1 MSNILDGLGGVIC
14 HMDDILIHGISQ
26 EEHDG
31 RVRKVLQRLQEAGLT
46 LNEKCEFSR
55 TSMRFLGHIISASG
69 LAVDPA
75 KTAVIRD
82 FPAPS
87 SVPDLQRFLGM
98 VNQLGKF
105 LLGLAVMTEQLRG
118 LLRKDTV
125 WMWEEPQQL
134 AFENIQCQLT
144 SSGILAHYD
153 PKRPTIVAADAS
165 ANGLG
170 AVLLQ
175 TQDDGRRAPICYA
188 SRSLTDTEGRYAV
201 IEKEALAATWACE
214 KMSDYILGLDFALE
228 TDHRPLVP
236 LLSTKDLS
244 KMPPQILRFRRMM
257 RFNPRVIYVPGK
269 NQITADALSRA
280 PVCGPDAE
288 EISFVGEVETFASH
302 TSVLPATE
310 ARLKSI
316 REAQEADE
324 VCSQVV
330 DYCRNGWPACP
341 PQQPLLRPFWENR
354 QHLATVDNLL
364 LYDYRVVIPRPLRLE
379 VLQQLHEGHL
389 GITKCRARARESVW
403 WPLLST
409 TIGEMVTKC
418 SICAK
423 LRPERKEPLMPS
435 EMLSRPW
442 EQVGMDLFEH
452 GKNTFLLMVDY
463 YSRWIE
469 VRLLQKTQTAEEVIR
484 AMQSIFAIH
493 GIPDVVISDN
503 GPQYASREFRAF
515 ASTYGFTHGTSSP
528 RYPQANGEAERAVQT
543 SKNILKKSKDPYLGF
558 LAYRTAP
565 LQNGL
570 SPCQLLMGRKLRT
583 ILPTLPGNLQ
593 GRV

>member
-1 MSNILDGLGGVIC
+1 
-14 HMDDILIHGISQ
+14 
-26 EEHDG
+26 
-31 RVRKVLQRLQEAGLT
+31 
-46 LNEKCEFSR
+46 
-55 TSMRFLGHIISASG
+55 
-69 LAVDPA
+69 
-75 KTAVIRD
+75 
-82 FPAPS
+82 
-87 SVPDLQRFLGM
+87 M

-105 LLGLAVMTEQLRG
+105 LPGLAVMTERLHG

-134 AFENIQCQLT
+134 AFENIKSQLT

-175 TQDDGRRAPICYA
+175 TQDDGRRKPICYA

-244 KMPPQILRFRRMM
+244 KMPPRILRFRLRMM

-280 PVCGPDAE
+280 PVCGRYHHMTRCRRDIICGRGGNLGIPY
-288 EISFVGEVETFASH
+288 IGASGDRGQ
-302 TSVLPATE
+302 TQVY
-310 ARLKSI
+310 
-316 REAQEADE
+316 EADE

-330 DYCRNGWPACP
+330 DCCRNGWPAYP

-364 LYDYRVVIPRPLRLE
+364 LYDFRVVIPRALRLE

-389 GITKCRARARESVW
+389 GITKCRARARE
-403 WPLLST
+403 
-409 TIGEMVTKC
+409 MVTKC
-418 SICAK
+418 SICGK
-423 LRPERKEPLMPS
+423 LRPERKELLMPS
-435 EMLSRPW
+435 EMPSRPW
-442 EQVGMDLFEH
+442 ERVGTDLFEH

-484 AMQSIFAIH
+484 AMPSIFAIH

-503 GPQYASREFRAF
+503 GAQYASQEFRAF

-543 SKNILKKSKDPYLGF
+543 SKNILKKSCP
-558 LAYRTAP
+558 P
-565 LQNGL
+565 I
-570 SPCQLLMGRKLRT
+570 SC
-583 ILPTLPGNLQ
+583 
-593 GRV
+593 

>member
-1 MSNILDGLGGVIC
+1 MWDV
-14 HMDDILIHGISQ
+14 
-26 EEHDG
+26 E
-31 RVRKVLQRLQEAGLT
+31 
-46 LNEKCEFSR
+46 CEFSR
-55 TSMRFLGHIISASG
+55 PSMRFLGHIISASG

-75 KTAVIRD
+75 KTATIRD

-105 LLGLAVMTEQLRG
+105 LPGLAVMTERLRG

-134 AFENIQCQLT
+134 AFENIKSQLT

-153 PKRPTIVAADAS
+153 PKRLTIVAADAS
-165 ANGLG
+165 ANRLG

-175 TQDDGRRAPICYA
+175 TQDDGRRKPICYA

-201 IEKEALAATWACE
+201 IEKDGHAATWACE

-236 LLSTKDLS
+236 LLLTKDLS
-244 KMPPQILRFRRMM
+244 KMPPWILRFRLRMM

-269 NQITADALSRA
+269 KSDYGQCLVAGPSMWTRCRRDIIRGRGGNLSIPYIGASGDRGQTQ
-280 PVCGPDAE
+280 VCKGGTRGRRGIFP
-288 EISFVGEVETFASH
+288 GCR
-302 TSVLPATE
+302 LP
-310 ARLKSI
+310 
-316 REAQEADE
+316 
-324 VCSQVV
+324 
-330 DYCRNGWPACP
+330 YCRNGWPAYP

-364 LYDYRVVIPRPLRLE
+364 LYDYRVVIPRALRLE

-389 GITKCRARARESVW
+389 MQ
-403 WPLLST
+403 LLST
-409 TIGEMVTKC
+409 TIGEMLTKC

-435 EMLSRPW
+435 EMPSRPW
-442 EQVGMDLFEH
+442 ERVGTDLFEH

-493 GIPDVVISDN
+493 GIPARCRNI
-503 GPQYASREFRAF
+503 GQW
-515 ASTYGFTHGTSSP
+515 GTVCIPGIQSICE
-528 RYPQANGEAERAVQT
+528 Y
-543 SKNILKKSKDPYLGF
+543 
-558 LAYRTAP
+558 TA
-565 LQNGL
+565 
-570 SPCQLLMGRKLRT
+570 LLMAPPLHATLRPMGRLRGQCKHLKT
-583 ILPTLPGNLQ
+583 S
-593 GRV
+593 

>member
-1 MSNILDGLGGVIC
+1 MSNDLDGLGVVIC

-55 TSMRFLGHIISASG
+55 PSMRFLGHIISASG

-75 KTAVIRD
+75 KTAAIRD
-82 FPAPS
+82 FPVPS
-87 SVPDLQRFLGM
+87 SVPDLQQFLGM

-105 LLGLAVMTEQLRG
+105 LPGLAVMTERLRG

-134 AFENIQCQLT
+134 AFENIKSQLT

-153 PKRPTIVAADAS
+153 PKCPTIVAADAS

-175 TQDDGRRAPICYA
+175 TQDDGRRKPICYA

-236 LLSTKDLS
+236 LLLTKDLS
-244 KMPPQILRFRRMM
+244 KMPPRILRFRLRMM

-330 DYCRNGWPACP
+330 DYCRNGWPAYP
-341 PQQPLLRPFWENR
+341 PQQPLLQPFWENR

-364 LYDYRVVIPRPLRLE
+364 LYDYRVVIPRALRLE

-409 TIGEMVTKC
+409 TIREMVTKC

-435 EMLSRPW
+435 EMPSRPW
-442 EQVGMDLFEH
+442 ERVGTDLFEH
-452 GKNTFLLMVDY
+452 GKSTFLLMVDY

-469 VRLLQKTQTAEEVIR
+469 VRLLQKTQPAEEVIKVFL
-484 AMQSIFAIH
+484 QSM
-493 GIPDVVISDN
+493 
-503 GPQYASREFRAF
+503 
-515 ASTYGFTHGTSSP
+515 
-528 RYPQANGEAERAVQT
+528 
-543 SKNILKKSKDPYLGF
+543 
-558 LAYRTAP
+558 AY
-565 LQNGL
+565 QM
-570 SPCQLLMGRKLRT
+570 S
-583 ILPTLPGNLQ
+583 
-593 GRV
+593 

>member
-1 MSNILDGLGGVIC
+1 
-14 HMDDILIHGISQ
+14 MDDILIHGISQ

-75 KTAVIRD
+75 KTAAIRD

-87 SVPDLQRFLGM
+87 SVTDLQRFLGM

-105 LLGLAVMTEQLRG
+105 LPGLAVMTEQLRG
-118 LLRKDTV
+118 LLRKDTA

-134 AFENIQCQLT
+134 AFENIKSQLT

-170 AVLLQ
+170 VVLLQ

-244 KMPPQILRFRRMM
+244 KMPPRILRFRLRMM

-310 ARLKSI
+310 ARLRSI

-330 DYCRNGWPACP
+330 DYCRNGWPAYP

-364 LYDYRVVIPRPLRLE
+364 LYDYRVVIPRALRL
-379 VLQQLHEGHL
+379 VLHQLHEGHL
-389 GITKCRARARESVW
+389 GITKCRARAQESVW

-435 EMLSRPW
+435 EMPSRPW
-442 EQVGMDLFEH
+442 ERVGTDLFEH

-493 GIPDVVISDN
+493 GIPDVVRSDN

-558 LAYRTAP
+558 LA
-565 LQNGL
+565 
-570 SPCQLLMGRKLRT
+570 
-583 ILPTLPGNLQ
+583 
-593 GRV
+593 

>member
-1 MSNILDGLGGVIC
+1 
-14 HMDDILIHGISQ
+14 MDDILIHGISQ

-75 KTAVIRD
+75 KTAAIRD

-105 LLGLAVMTEQLRG
+105 LPGLAVMTEQLRG
-118 LLRKDTV
+118 LLRKDTA

-134 AFENIQCQLT
+134 AFENIKSQLT
-144 SSGILAHYD
+144 SSEILAHYD
-153 PKRPTIVAADAS
+153 PKCPTIVAADAS

-170 AVLLQ
+170 VVLLQ

-244 KMPPQILRFRRMM
+244 KMPPRILRFRLRMM

-269 NQITADALSRA
+269 NQITADALSWA

-288 EISFVGEVETFASH
+288 EISFVGEVETFA
-302 TSVLPATE
+302 
-310 ARLKSI
+310 
-316 REAQEADE
+316 
-324 VCSQVV
+324 
-330 DYCRNGWPACP
+330 
-341 PQQPLLRPFWENR
+341 
-354 QHLATVDNLL
+354 
-364 LYDYRVVIPRPLRLE
+364 
-379 VLQQLHEGHL
+379 
-389 GITKCRARARESVW
+389 
-403 WPLLST
+403 
-409 TIGEMVTKC
+409 
-418 SICAK
+418 
-423 LRPERKEPLMPS
+423 
-435 EMLSRPW
+435 
-442 EQVGMDLFEH
+442 
-452 GKNTFLLMVDY
+452 
-463 YSRWIE
+463 
-469 VRLLQKTQTAEEVIR
+469 
-484 AMQSIFAIH
+484 
-493 GIPDVVISDN
+493 
-503 GPQYASREFRAF
+503 
-515 ASTYGFTHGTSSP
+515 
-528 RYPQANGEAERAVQT
+528 
-543 SKNILKKSKDPYLGF
+543 
-558 LAYRTAP
+558 
-565 LQNGL
+565 GL
-570 SPCQLLMGRKLRT
+570 
-583 ILPTLPGNLQ
+583 
-593 GRV
+593 

>member
-1 MSNILDGLGGVIC
+1 
-14 HMDDILIHGISQ
+14 
-26 EEHDG
+26 
-31 RVRKVLQRLQEAGLT
+31 
-46 LNEKCEFSR
+46 
-55 TSMRFLGHIISASG
+55 MRFLGHIISASG

-75 KTAVIRD
+75 KTAAIRD

-98 VNQLGKF
+98 VNQII
-105 LLGLAVMTEQLRG
+105 T
-118 LLRKDTV
+118 
-125 WMWEEPQQL
+125 
-134 AFENIQCQLT
+134 FENIKSQLT

-175 TQDDGRRAPICYA
+175 TQDDGRRKPICYA
-188 SRSLTDTEGRYAV
+188 SCSLTDTEGRYAV

-236 LLSTKDLS
+236 LLLTKDLS
-244 KMPPQILRFRRMM
+244 KMPPRILRFRLRMM

-330 DYCRNGWPACP
+330 DYCRNGWPAYP
-341 PQQPLLRPFWENR
+341 PQQPLLQPFWENR

-364 LYDYRVVIPRPLRLE
+364 LYDYRVVIPRALRLE

-435 EMLSRPW
+435 EMPSRPW
-442 EQVGMDLFEH
+442 ERVGMDLFEH
-452 GKNTFLLMVDY
+452 GKSTFFLMVDY

-469 VRLLQKTQTAEEVIR
+469 VRLLQKTQPAEEVIR

-503 GPQYASREFRAF
+503 GAQYASQEFRAF

-543 SKNILKKSKDPYLGF
+543 SKKILKKSKEPYLGF

-583 ILPTLPGNLQ
+583 TLPTLPGNLQ
-593 GRV
+593 GRVGEEVRESIQEKE